1 MTISSRNMKRK
12 VPGLAIL
19 TCVVAGTASVAPTA
33 HAKLQAANHF
43 DARVSASRPRWHW
56 ADQGVPVGTGIS
68 STVGVLSVMDSP
80 TAPQRPY
87 AFVLGNDGDLWVNW
101 WDGSRWHWADQGVP
115 AGTGIS
121 STVGVLSVMDSPTA
135 PQRPYAFVLG
145 NDGDLWVNWWYA
157 SGGSGHPVLTVSP
170 DTINFGYHSSPAMAA
185 PTLTKTPHDIGKGT
199 GRERGVIW

>member
-12 VPGLAIL
+12 VVGLAIL
-19 TCVVAGTASVAPTA
+19 TCGVAGTASVAPTA

-56 ADQGVPVGTGIS
+56 ADQGVPV
-68 STVGVLSVMDSP
+68 
-80 TAPQRPY
+80 
-87 AFVLGNDGDLWVNW
+87 
-101 WDGSRWHWADQGVP
+101 
-115 AGTGIS
+115 GTGIS